1 MSAQTIIHPSIDSM
15 RKESQKL
22 FLKNADKYL
31 LEKNFGL
38 GKGYCSFEQ
47 ADAVMLY
54 DIIQSND
61 CEMLTLI
68 KKEIERIEDED
79 PTCKKKCSVEMDQVS
94 NLNLYELWL
103 SRGNI
108 GTMNDFLNLILADE
122 KANWDEIKW

>member
-15 RKESQKL
+15 REESQEL

-31 LEKNFGL
+31 LERNFGL
-38 GKGYCSFEQ
+38 GEGFCDFEQ
-47 ADAVMLY
+47 ADATMMF

-61 CEMLTLI
+61 CELLTLI

-79 PTCKKKCSVEMDQVS
+79 PNCKKKCSTELTDAS

-122 KANWDEIKW
+122 KADWDEINW